1 VAFTEHWNLDC
12 QPFEWTVTAE
22 DILEKVKVITS
33 NMTRLE
39 KAVVITDVT
48 EHAA

>member
-1 VAFTEHWNLDC
+1 
-12 QPFEWTVTAE
+12 VTAE
-22 DILEKVKVITS
+22 DILAKVKVITS

-48 EHAA
+48 RQVA